1 MIRSNQPQGERQKLE
16 GESGSG
22 KDTDSARPESSSV
35 ETSVA
40 SVFPGFGPPSIVHTE
55 EDYQAL
61 LRRLDL
67 ALGASS
73 IGVWEHSLLDDTVT
87 WDERMHRLYGTEPTR
102 NAVPG
107 EIWMRAVHPD
117 DREAALSDFTRAIE
131 SKGSYRSEFR
141 IILPDGSVR
150 YIRSM
155 ANYFLNGR
163 GEPGLIGAEWDVTED
178 VELARALAEQ
188 RRLAEERAA
197 ALQASR
203 EQIEFAA
210 DHDYLTGLPNRRLF
224 DRLCRQF
231 DEGGRGIRLAVMH
244 MDLDRFKEAND
255 EHGHEAGDMV
265 LKAAARA
272 IRSVLGRRDIAA
284 RMGGD
289 EFVIVCADPESEGE
303 LRRRAHKLIERI
315 GRGIEFQGRTVITS
329 ASLGIA
335 SGMDRTVSSLLK
347 DADMAL
353 YTAKRRGR
361 GRAVFFTP
369 DLIDREPLRIQAA
382 ELRTALRA
390 GEIRPFYRHQQDSR
404 TGELAGVEAI
414 ACWDQP
420 GQPLTT
426 LDELMPDMREMGLLP
441 EFELTILRGVIE
453 DLKYWQE
460 KSFFLPRVSVCVSG
474 DFFASP
480 LLTEEVRQADR
491 LASRLCFELRASD
504 SLKDITA
511 PTLKA
516 ATTLKSLGSQIAV
529 SGIRDGEGSLI
540 GLLRLRP
547 DRLKLD
553 NTMLSSATSELE
565 QARVLHA
572 VSEFAH
578 AFGMTIVAEDT
589 DCPEQV
595 AMLRTM
601 GSTTLRSSQDQPPED
616 RASLPLPR
624 LPLRA

>member
-1 MIRSNQPQGERQKLE
+1 ME
-16 GESGSG
+16 GETAKGNPADDNAPG
-22 KDTDSARPESSSV
+22 RSAAEP
-35 ETSVA
+35 VA
-40 SVFPGFGPPSIVHTE
+40 VPVFPGFSPSHPIHTE

-67 ALGASS
+67 ALGASN
-73 IGVWEHSLLDDTVT
+73 IGVWEHALTNDTVT

-107 EIWMRAVHPD
+107 EIWMRAIHPE
-117 DREAALSDFTRAIE
+117 DREAAMADFNQAVER
-131 SKGSYRSEFR
+131 KGSYRSEFR
-141 IILPDGSVR
+141 IILPDGAVR

-155 ANYFLNGR
+155 ANYFLDPR
-163 GEPGLIGAEWDVTED
+163 GEPGLIGAEWDVTAD
-178 VELARALAEQ
+178 VELAQALAEQ

-197 ALQASR
+197 ALQESR
-203 EQIEFAA
+203 EQVEFAA

-231 DEGGRGIRLAVMH
+231 DEGGRGLRLAVMH
-244 MDLDRFKEAND
+244 VDLDRFKEAND

-303 LRRRAHKLIERI
+303 LRRRAQKLIERI
-315 GRGIEFQGRTVITS
+315 GRGVEFRGRTIMAG

-335 SGMDRTVSSLLK
+335 WGVDRPVVSLLK
-347 DADMAL
+347 DADAAL
-353 YTAKRRGR
+353 YSAKRRGR

-369 DLIDREPLRIQAA
+369 ELLGREPAPFHAA
-382 ELRTALRA
+382 DLRA
-390 GEIRPFYRHQQDSR
+390 ALQAGDIRPFYRCQEDSR
-404 TGELAGVEAI
+404 TGELAGLEAVP
-414 ACWDQP
+414 CWNHP
-420 GQPLTT
+420 VHGRSG
-426 LDELMPDMREMGLLP
+426 LDDHLPDLKDMGLLP
-441 EFELTILRGVIE
+441 EFELAMLRSVIE
-453 DLKYWQE
+453 DLHFWQE
-460 KSFFLPRVSVCVSG
+460 AGFFLPRVSLCVSG

-480 LLTEEVRQADR
+480 QLIEDVRRADR
-491 LASRLCFELRASD
+491 LATRLCFELRASE

-511 PTLKA
+511 ATLKA
-516 ATTLKSLGSQIAV
+516 ATVLKSLGSQIAV

-553 NTMLSSATSELE
+553 NTMLSSSASELE

-572 VSEFAH
+572 VSDFAH
-578 AFGMTIVAEDT
+578 AFGMTIVAEDA
-589 DCPEQV
+589 DCPEQ
-595 AMLRTM
+595 ASLLRTM
-601 GSTTLRSSQDQPPED
+601 GCTTLRGSQDQFPRD
-616 RASLPLPR
+616 RASVPLPP